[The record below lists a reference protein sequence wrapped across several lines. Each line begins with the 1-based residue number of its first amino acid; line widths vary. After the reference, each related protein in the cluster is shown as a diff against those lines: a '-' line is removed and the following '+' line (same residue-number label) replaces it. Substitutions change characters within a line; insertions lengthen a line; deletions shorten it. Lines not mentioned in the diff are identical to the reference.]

1 MTDRLSVNSGQVDIV
16 GKRKYL
22 PVVLAPMRG
31 FIFPT
36 DIF

>member
-1 MTDRLSVNSGQVDIV
+1 MTDRLSVNNGEVDIV
-16 GKRKYL
+16 AKRKQL